1 MDKPDA
7 QQRARD
13 IAEGKFHI
21 FYAAFVS
28 LTLPKE
34 TYCILIQRKYVG
46 VWSFEEDRPIWH
58 MIGAVILI
66 GLLYMNLWALKGQCH
81 RENPIRPLPMML
93 TLTMTATL
101 MLYIAS
107 LIALYLNYILS
118 QI

>member
-13 IAEGKFHI
+13 MAEGKFQM
-21 FYAAFVS
+21 FYAVLIS

-34 TYCILIQRKYVG
+34 AYCIQIQREYVG
-46 VWSFEEDRPIWH
+46 IWPFEEDKPIWQL
-58 MIGAVILI
+58 IGAVILI

-81 RENPIRPLPMML
+81 RENPIRPLPMAL
-93 TLTMTATL
+93 ALTMTATL

-107 LIALYLNYILS
+107 LIAFYLNYTLS